1 MIYRNNTCTCISQEG
16 SEKFIHV
23 LNKKLLMKSKI
34 VKFMI
39 LERSNYN
46 ISKKKKKKSLRN
58 LRENAYFKNRT
69 FFFI

>member
-16 SEKFIHV
+16 SEQFIHV

-46 ISKKKKKKSLRN
+46 ISKKKK
-58 LRENAYFKNRT
+58 
-69 FFFI
+69 

>member
-34 VKFMI
+34 LSSWYLKVVIIIFQ
-39 LERSNYN
+39 
-46 ISKKKKKKSLRN
+46 KKINKRVC
-58 LRENAYFKNRT
+58 E
-69 FFFI
+69 I

>member
-1 MIYRNNTCTCISQEG
+1 MIYQCNNTCTCISQEG
-16 SEKFIHV
+16 SEQFIHV

-46 ISKKKKKKSLRN
+46 ISKKKKIKEFAKFERKCI
-58 LRENAYFKNRT
+58 F
-69 FFFI
+69 

>member
-39 LERSNYN
+39 LESSNYN
-46 ISKKKKKKSLRN
+46 ISKKNK
-58 LRENAYFKNRT
+58 
-69 FFFI
+69 

>member
-39 LERSNYN
+39 LESSNYN

-58 LRENAYFKNRT
+58 LRENAYF
-69 FFFI
+69 